1 MAVDAF
7 NSVGGYTVG
16 IPPVPLISATGNL
29 TVANANIDN
38 INISGD
44 ANVVGTVTA
53 GLFVGDFQG
62 NIVGNVVVP
71 GDTTWVL
78 YNENGNAQAD
88 GGLTFSSVDQ
98 LLTVSGDLVAN
109 SMTLGSGVNEFST
122 SRVLFASTNSTAS
135 NQILHTQVASTICS
149 VDYTVIATDS
159 IANTRQTSKLFA
171 SVLGTEVGYFEYG
184 TIDVPISSPGVGD
197 FKVSYSS
204 GNVVLTVTPVTS
216 HATTYKIMVTSYKE

>member
-16 IPPVPLISATGNL
+16 IPPIPIISDTGNL
-29 TVANANIDN
+29 TVANANIGN
-38 INISGD
+38 IEIPGD

-62 NIVGNVVVP
+62 NIVGNIVVP
-71 GDTTWVL
+71 GETTWVL

-88 GGLTFSSVDQ
+88 AGLTFDSNAQ
-98 LLTVSGDLVAN
+98 LLTVSGDLIAN
-109 SMTLGSGVNEFST
+109 SVTMGSGTNEFST
-122 SRVLFASTNSTAS
+122 TRVLFASTAS
-135 NQILHTQVASTICS
+135 SAANQILHTQVASSICS
-149 VDYTVIATDS
+149 VDYTVIATDTT
-159 IANTRQTSKLFA
+159 ANTRQTSKLFA

-197 FKVSYSS
+197 FRVSYSS

-216 HATTYKIMVTSYKE
+216 HIITYKIMVTSYKE